1 MVEDALSTQVL
12 EMLSD
17 TMEALSAG
25 RSGDQTVCDHLSR
38 AIGAHSA
45 VTLAIDPG
53 VPIHL
58 VAAYPSAAEAEA
70 LRDYV
75 VGTDPRSQLE
85 HVRSEQH
92 PLLGHIVRVSVRPD
106 QSAVEFRDYSRLLAF
121 AKRTPFGAE
130 DRYLLEKSC
139 RPLASLWPHAAR
151 AAAIQAQA
159 NAAKVVTEDH
169 QMTSRELEVLG
180 LLSEGLLATSIASRL
195 SLSPRTVHKHLG
207 NIYRKLGV
215 HDRLVAV
222 SLARMQGLV
231 DEAAHPVSPS
241 SPSGFSLH

>member
-1 MVEDALSTQVL
+1 MVEDTLSARVL

-25 RSGDQTVCDHLSR
+25 RSGDQTVCDHLSQ
-38 AIGAHSA
+38 AVGAHSA

-53 VPIHL
+53 APIHP
-58 VAAYPSAAEAEA
+58 VAVYPSAAEAEA
-70 LRDYV
+70 LRDFV
-75 VGTDPRSQLE
+75 MSTDPRAQMD
-85 HVRSEQH
+85 HVRSHEH
-92 PLLGHIVRVSVRPD
+92 PLLGHIVTVSVRPAP
-106 QSAVEFRDYSRLLAF
+106 SAIEFRDYARVLAF
-121 AKRTPFGAE
+121 AKHAPFGME
-130 DRYLLEKSC
+130 DRYMLEKSC

-151 AAAIQAQA
+151 AAAAAAQA
-159 NAAKVVTEDH
+159 PKPKVLLDEH
-169 QMTSRELEVLG
+169 LMTSRELEVLG

-241 SPSGFSLH
+241 SPSSAMMH